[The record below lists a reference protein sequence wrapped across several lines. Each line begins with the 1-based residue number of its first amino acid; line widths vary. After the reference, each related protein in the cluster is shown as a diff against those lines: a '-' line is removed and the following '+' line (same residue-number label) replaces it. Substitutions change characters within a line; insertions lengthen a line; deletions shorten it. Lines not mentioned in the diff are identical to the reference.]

1 VTPGVE
7 IVTGVVH
14 GSAAGRFAVSI
25 ALPADELCSQTP
37 DQMRT
42 TVSFA

>member
-14 GSAAGRFAVSI
+14 GPAAGRFAVSI
-25 ALPADELCSQTP
+25 ALPADELCSQT
-37 DQMRT
+37 
-42 TVSFA
+42 A